1 MNQSYKTLSV
11 QMKNFKF
18 LVKSDLKDLRV
29 ACNISLLA
37 TCLLT
42 VEEKQRFH
50 CDHLNKLKTMK
61 QNLREY
67 YGLH

>member
-1 MNQSYKTLSV
+1 MNQSCKTLSV
-11 QMKNFKF
+11 QRKNFKF
-18 LVKSDLKDLRV
+18 LVKSDLKNL

>member
-1 MNQSYKTLSV
+1 MNQSCKTLSV
-11 QMKNFKF
+11 QKKNFKF
-18 LVKSDLKDLRV
+18 LVKSDLKNL

-37 TCLLT
+37 TSLLT